1 MSAHFPSSFDVASI
15 IDAVRWTFATPGNL
29 RYKVDEVPDLDWV
42 THVQES
48 WLPIVTNSKF
58 VLRFPWHS
66 DDAGE
71 WRLELYIPFL
81 ALRRE
86 LTLRASL
93 SPLVMKACQEFEK
106 EKMQALL
113 TEQFSSGIKRDGA
126 VVDLFDS
133 EDEEGESYDGKGT
146 DPNSSGREYTQIK
159 LEGGM

>member
-71 WRLELYIPFL
+71 WRLERLLYILSCSPS
-81 ALRRE
+81 
-86 LTLRASL
+86 RANITGIPISTSYEGL
-93 SPLVMKACQEFEK
+93 SRV
-106 EKMQALL
+106 
-113 TEQFSSGIKRDGA
+113 
-126 VVDLFDS
+126 
-133 EDEEGESYDGKGT
+133 
-146 DPNSSGREYTQIK
+146 
-159 LEGGM
+159 